1 MRKTGKRVRAGFTL
15 IELLI
20 VIAIIAVLVGLLLP
34 AVQKTREAAN
44 RMSCQNN
51 LKQLGLANHSFHD
64 ATGHLPS
71 TQRPPS
77 NAAPLPRQG
86 WMLFILPYIEQV
98 NLYNQ
103 YDFTKSWFVAK
114 NLPVTGTQ
122 LKIFECPSSQNPQ
135 RLDWDQSTSGPPN
148 SATPPDLIAATTDY
162 AAINAVDGR
171 LGTAGLVDAA
181 TAAAPNGALQ
191 QNAKVRFADITD
203 GLSNTIL
210 VTESSGRPF
219 LYRVG
224 VQNGSFPTDHVLGGA
239 WARAGSDITLNGT
252 TPDGVSSPGS
262 CPMNC
267 ANGTDAPAYPDPYF
281 GVHGTGDIYSF
292 HTGGANFLF
301 SDGSVH
307 FVNQAIDIRILAD
320 LVTSAAG
327 EVVDANAY

>member
-1 MRKTGKRVRAGFTL
+1 MRKTRTRMRQGFTL
-15 IELLI
+15 IELLV

-51 LKQLGLANHSFHD
+51 LKQLGLAVHSFHD
-64 ATGHLPS
+64 AHSHLPS

-103 YDFTKSWFVAK
+103 YDFTQSWFVAT

-148 SATPPDLIAATTDY
+148 FATPPSLVAGTTDY

-181 TAAAPNGALQ
+181 TAAAGAMQ
-191 QNAKVRFADITD
+191 QNAKVRIADITD

-210 VTESSGRPF
+210 VAESSGRPF
-219 LYRVG
+219 LYRG
-224 VQNGSFPTDHVLGGA
+224 GAQFGSFPTDHVVGGA

-252 TPDGVSSPGS
+252 TPDGVSSPGP

-267 ANGTDAPAYPDPYF
+267 ANGTDALAYPDPYF
-281 GVHGTGDIYSF
+281 GIHGTGDIYSF
-292 HTGGANFLF
+292 HTGGVNFLF
-301 SDGSVH
+301 GDGSVH
-307 FVNQAIDIRILAD
+307 FLNQTIDIRIIAD

-327 EVVDANAY
+327 EVIDGEAY